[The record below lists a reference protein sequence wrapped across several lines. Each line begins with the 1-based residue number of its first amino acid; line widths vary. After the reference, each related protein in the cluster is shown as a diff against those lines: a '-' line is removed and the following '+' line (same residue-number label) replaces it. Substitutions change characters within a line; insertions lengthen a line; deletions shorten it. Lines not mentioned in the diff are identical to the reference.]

1 MGQKNKLQKFA
12 DNLTFDNLFQYSYDE
27 IISGFHLKGKWSK
40 EFFKNNN
47 EIVIELGCGKGEY
60 SVGLAKLYPNK
71 NFIGFDIKGARLWR
85 GLVTAREESIEN
97 VAFVRSRID
106 LVGHFFGKDEV
117 SEIWITFPDPHAR
130 DTKARKRLT
139 SPEFIK
145 RYTGFLK
152 KDAVINLKTDNII
165 VFESTLDTIKEF
177 GHKIIYQT
185 YDVYNEGL
193 DNELTSIQ
201 TFYEQKWLE
210 YGTKIKYLKF
220 SLNPDIFRN

>member
-1 MGQKNKLQKFA
+1 MGRKNKLQKFA

-27 IISGFHLKGKWSK
+27 IISGIHLKGKWSK
-40 EFFKNNN
+40 EFFRNDND
-47 EIVIELGCGKGEY
+47 IVIELGCGKGEY
-60 SVGLAKLYPNK
+60 SVGLAELYPNR
-71 NFIGFDIKGARLWR
+71 NFIGFDIKGARMWR
-85 GLVTAREESIEN
+85 GLVTAREKSIKN

-106 LVGHFFGKDEV
+106 LVSHYFGKDEV

-145 RYTGFLK
+145 RYIGFLK
-152 KDAVINLKTDNII
+152 KDAIINLKTDNII
-165 VFESTLDTIKEF
+165 VFESTLDTIKEY
-177 GHKIIYQT
+177 GHEIHYQT
-185 YDVYNEGL
+185 YDVYNEGF

-220 SLNPDIFRN
+220 SLNPDIFKD